1 MVQDIVIGSGS
12 AAVAAASALVDHGR
26 RVLMLDVGTT
36 LEPDKRAIRER
47 MGRQPPTDWS
57 RADRDALTAVA
68 TAGRSET
75 MRPYG
80 SDFLFRV
87 PAADAGWCTPQ
98 QVHDLR
104 PSFAKGG
111 LSNGWGASILPYRD
125 ADLGGWPIRVADL
138 APHYAAIARLISTS
152 GRRDAL
158 APLFPGH
165 ALDDEAPLPPSAQ
178 AAALLARLERQRQ
191 PLAALGVHFGQSRQ
205 AIARSCRQCAMCL
218 YDCPYGAIF
227 RAAAVVDRLVAA
239 GAVDYR
245 PDATA
250 VRFAADDTGVTV
262 RVRSRDG
269 TIDEVRGERLF
280 VAAGVLPTTLLVLD
294 SLDRAGAPV
303 AIRDSA
309 HFFLPLLHGWSTGA
323 DPSTEPRHTLAQV
336 FVEIVDPAIAATTV
350 HTQVYTHNDLFA
362 VDMRR
367 RFGPFADALRPLI
380 GALSRRLIVAQS
392 FLHSDLSPHIEATLV
407 RDGSGARL
415 AFRRRDNAQTAA
427 TVARVRSRLAQVALK
442 AGMLPLTPLLRPGT
456 LGSSFHCGGSF
467 PMRAEPGAL
476 ETDVLGRLPG
486 IDRVHLVD
494 AAVLPTIPATT
505 IAFSAMANAHR
516 IATQACRTR

>member
-1 MVQDIVIGSGS
+1 MPQDIVIGSGS

-26 RVLMLDVGTT
+26 HVLMLDVGTT
-36 LEPDKRAIRER
+36 LEPDKQATRER
-47 MGRQPPTDWS
+47 MGRQAPAEWS
-57 RADRDALTAVA
+57 REDRAALTAAA

-75 MRPYG
+75 MQPYG

-87 PAADAGWCTPQ
+87 PATAAGWGAPQ
-98 QVHDLR
+98 DVHDLR

-125 ADLGGWPIRVADL
+125 VDLAAWPIRVADL
-138 APHYAAIARLISTS
+138 APHYAAIARLVAASA
-152 GRRDAL
+152 RRDAL

-165 ALDDEAPLPPSAQ
+165 ALDAETPLPLSAQ
-178 AAALLARLERQRQ
+178 AAALLARLERRGER
-191 PLAALGVHFGQSRQ
+191 LATLGVHVGQSRQ
-205 AIARSCRQCAMCL
+205 AIDRSCRQCAMCL

-227 RAAAVVDRLVAA
+227 RAADVVDRLVAT
-239 GAVDYR
+239 GSVSYR
-245 PDATA
+245 PGTTA
-250 VRFAADDTGVTV
+250 LRFAADDTGVTV

-269 TIDEVRGERLF
+269 AIGEIRGDRLF

-294 SLDRAGAPV
+294 SLDRVAEPV

-309 HFFLPLLHGWSTGA
+309 HFFLPLLHGWSTGV
-323 DPSTEPRHTLAQV
+323 DPSTEPRHTLAQL

-367 RFGPFADALRPLI
+367 RFGPFADLLRPLI
-380 GALSRRLIVAQS
+380 AALSRRLVVAQS

-407 RDGSGARL
+407 RDGGGPRL
-415 AFRRRDNAQTAA
+415 AFRRRDNAQAA
-427 TVARVRSRLAQVALK
+427 AAVTRVRARLARIALL

-467 PMRAEPGAL
+467 PMRAEPGPL

-486 IDRVHLVD
+486 VDRVHLVD
-494 AAVLPTIPATT
+494 AAVFPSIPATT

-516 IATQACRTR
+516 IATLACRPR